1 MFNVGPTEL
10 MIILVLALIVFG
22 PKKLPEMGKSIGK
35 GLKEFRKAQ
44 MDIRREISE
53 GLKETPSS
61 GAAPA
66 TQDGAATGTPASDGQ
81 GASVPDGSGS
91 SEQPPIAS

>member
-35 GLKEFRKAQ
+35 GLSEFRKAQ
-44 MDIRREISE
+44 ADIKREIRE
-53 GLKETPSS
+53 GMSETPSS
-61 GAAPA
+61 AAAPA
-66 TQDGAATGTPASDGQ
+66 TPEGVATSTPASDGQ
-81 GASVPDGSGS
+81 TGAVSSDGQGTAEKPS
-91 SEQPPIAS
+91 A

>member
-35 GLKEFRKAQ
+35 GLREFRKAQ
-44 MDIRREISE
+44 MDIRKEISE
-53 GLKETPSS
+53 GLRETPAAEA
-61 GAAPA
+61 GATKSEA
-66 TQDGAATGTPASDGQ
+66 TATSTPTSDGQ
-81 GASVPDGSGS
+81 GAASNDGHGASD
-91 SEQPPIAS
+91 QPST

>member
-35 GLKEFRKAQ
+35 GLSEFRKAQ
-44 MDIRREISE
+44 ADIKREIRD
-53 GLKETPSS
+53 GMNETPSS
-61 GAAPA
+61 ATAPA
-66 TQDGAATGTPASDGQ
+66 TPDGAATSTPASDGQ
-81 GASVPDGSGS
+81 SAAVSSDGQGKSDQAST
-91 SEQPPIAS
+91 

>member
-10 MIILVLALIVFG
+10 MVILVLALIVFG

-44 MDIRREISE
+44 MDIKREISE

-61 GAAPA
+61 PTGSTSTEAPA
-66 TQDGAATGTPASDGQ
+66 TGSPGADGRGAAVTDGQ
-81 GASVPDGSGS
+81 ST
-91 SEQPPIAS
+91 SEQPSA